1 VEAEEL
7 KGEKEPAHYAATGIF
22 QMEIVR
28 PHPPRAPRAQLG
40 ILMTD
45 LIILVAGYGASRTS
59 AFQWFLLNASSGSR
73 RAIWRIGWKI
83 DIVSRLCFS
92 MFGRRTNGT

>member
-1 VEAEEL
+1 
-7 KGEKEPAHYAATGIF
+7 
-22 QMEIVR
+22 MEIVR
-28 PHPPRAPRAQLG
+28 PHPPRAPRTQLG
-40 ILMTD
+40 ILMTA
-45 LIILVAGYGASRTS
+45 LIVPATARAERARSNGFCLMRHFGFNSRKS
-59 AFQWFLLNASSGSR
+59 GGSR